1 MSFVTSIFSLIIGN
15 VVWDDDFSASR
26 VLITIGKDIQK
37 PAGDLLN
44 HFIFTKNL
52 MKYLWDLHVEMV

>member
-1 MSFVTSIFSLIIGN
+1 MIGN

-37 PAGDLLN
+37 PTGDLLHPFYILN
-44 HFIFTKNL
+44 EALEVAGSRTVNCS
-52 MKYLWDLHVEMV
+52 